1 VNSKMSKQNK
11 FINMRC
17 PNLVCRRVLTIP
29 ISARGKSVKCKGCGT
44 IIKVKEKTN
53 ERKSKNDL

>member
-1 VNSKMSKQNK
+1 MSKQNK